1 MKKILL
7 VLVCVVYAPLSSLA
21 ADKVWYT
28 VKKGDFLYKVAEM
41 YGTTVEEL
49 HRLNPKIKNVNLV
62 YEGQKIRLID
72 RNEIE
77 VKKKRVERLSNE
89 EILIEAQILAEALR
103 LTEERRC
110 AANRCLDQQKQYIYV
125 NPANNSQDSAE
136 NYNNK
141 PAEEQPKKEVLSK
154 EETNPS
160 DILSEA
166 EKERKAAE
174 EERKQAEKE
183 RKAAEEARKKAE
195 QAYKDKYNQIYVAG
209 KLLGKMPGDIEAME
223 IAPFGY
229 GGGIEANFQ
238 ITKYFAIMPM
248 IDATY
253 LSGSNKGVDAEAV
266 GISVKPYF
274 LFQLGVEGNGF
285 QPYFGIAPT
294 YTLSIQDVYV
304 SSTENCNMMKNQVGI
319 GAIAGVNYIYK
330 NFVAGLAFE
339 YNYILPYSKDDTV
352 LHMDLSTSY
361 NIGLHLGYRF

>member
-1 MKKILL
+1 MKKLL
-7 VLVCVVYAPLSSLA
+7 VVLICIAFLPLTSSA
-21 ADKVWYT
+21 AEEQVWYT

-62 YEGQKIRLID
+62 YAGQKIRLID

-77 VKKKRVERLSNE
+77 VKKKRVERLTNE

-125 NPANNSQDSAE
+125 NPASNGQATSAD
-136 NYNNK
+136 NDK
-141 PAEEQPKKEVLSK
+141 ALAQAEA
-154 EETNPS
+154 
-160 DILSEA
+160 D
-166 EKERKAAE
+166 RKAAE
-174 EERKQAEKE
+174 AE
-183 RKAAEEARKKAE
+183 RKAAEEARRKAE
-195 QAYKDKYNQIYVAG
+195 REYTSKYNQIYVAG
-209 KLLGKMPGDIEAME
+209 KLLGKMTGDIDAME
-223 IAPFGY
+223 VAPFGY

-253 LSGSNKGVDAEAV
+253 LSGSNKGIDAEAIGV
-266 GISVKPYF
+266 SVKPYF

-294 YTLSIQDVYV
+294 YTLSIQDVYI
-304 SSTENCNMMKNQVGI
+304 SPTENCNMMKNHVGI

-339 YNYILPYSKDDTV
+339 YNYILPYSKDESV

>member
-7 VLVCVVYAPLSSLA
+7 VLVCIVYAPLTSFGA
-21 ADKVWYT
+21 EQVWYT

-49 HRLNPKIKNVNLV
+49 HKLNPKIKNVNLV

-77 VKKKRVERLSNE
+77 EKKKRVERLSNE

-103 LTEERRC
+103 LTEARRC
-110 AANRCLDQQKQYIYV
+110 AERQCFENQTNGNQQPYYYDNYAKSQSSAAQY
-125 NPANNSQDSAE
+125 NAEPQAKDESAGQ
-136 NYNNK
+136 
-141 PAEEQPKKEVLSK
+141 AQ
-154 EETNPS
+154 
-160 DILSEA
+160 
-166 EKERKAAE
+166 EKDNQ
-174 EERKQAEKE
+174 KQAEQEKS
-183 RKAAEEARKKAE
+183 AQKKTE
-195 QAYKDKYNQIYVAG
+195 VNDTNKYNQIYVAG

-238 ITKYFAIMPM
+238 ITKYFAIMPV

-304 SSTENCNMMKNQVGI
+304 SPTENCNMMKNQVGI

>member
-1 MKKILL
+1 MKKLL
-7 VLVCVVYAPLSSLA
+7 VVLICIAFLPLASSA
-21 ADKVWYT
+21 AEEQVWYT

-77 VKKKRVERLSNE
+77 AKKKAAENKQTNNE
-89 EILIEAQILAEALR
+89 KLNKDEILLGAQLLAEAIKLVDD
-103 LTEERRC
+103 RRC
-110 AANRCLDQQKQYIYV
+110 AENRCAD
-125 NPANNSQDSAE
+125 NSTADNDKALAQ
-136 NYNNK
+136 
-141 PAEEQPKKEVLSK
+141 AEE
-154 EETNPS
+154 
-160 DILSEA
+160 
-166 EKERKAAE
+166 
-174 EERKQAEKE
+174 E
-183 RKAAEEARKKAE
+183 RKAAEEARRKAE
-195 QAYKDKYNQIYVAG
+195 KEYTSKYNQIYVAD
-209 KLLGKMPGDIEAME
+209 KLLGKMTGDIDAME
-223 IAPFGY
+223 VAPFGY

-253 LSGSNKGVDAEAV
+253 LSGSNKGIDAEAIGV
-266 GISVKPYF
+266 SVKPYF

-294 YTLSIQDVYV
+294 YTLSIQDVYI
-304 SSTENCNMMKNQVGI
+304 SPTENCNMMKNQVGI

-339 YNYILPYSKDDTV
+339 YNYILPYSKDESV

>member
-1 MKKILL
+1 MKKFLL
-7 VLVCVVYAPLSSLA
+7 VLVCVVYAPLSSFA

-49 HRLNPKIKNVNLV
+49 HKLNPKIKNVNLV

-77 VKKKRVERLSNE
+77 VKKKREDKTKNNEKLNSE
-89 EILIEAQILAEALR
+89 EILLGAQILAEALK
-103 LTEERRC
+103 LVDDRRC
-110 AANRCLDQQKQYIYV
+110 VDNRCSDNPTQYIYV
-125 NPANNSQDSAE
+125 NPADKEQGITSTNDKRAL
-136 NYNNK
+136 
-141 PAEEQPKKEVLSK
+141 EEQAAREKSQKEALAQ
-154 EETNPS
+154 
-160 DILSEA
+160 A
-166 EKERKAAE
+166 EK
-174 EERKQAEKE
+174 ERKQAEKE

-195 QAYKDKYNQIYVAG
+195 QAYNDKYNQIYVAG
-209 KLLGKMPGDIEAME
+209 KLLGKMPGDIDAME

-253 LSGSNKGVDAEAV
+253 LSGSNKGVDAEAI

-304 SSTENCNMMKNQVGI
+304 SPTENCNMMKNQVGI

-339 YNYILPYSKDDTV
+339 YNYILPYSKDESV

>member
-1 MKKILL
+1 MKKLL
-7 VLVCVVYAPLSSLA
+7 VVLICIAFLPLASSA
-21 ADKVWYT
+21 AEEQVWYT

-77 VKKKRVERLSNE
+77 AKKKAAENKQTNNE
-89 EILIEAQILAEALR
+89 KLNKDEILLGAQLIAEAIKLVDD
-103 LTEERRC
+103 RRC
-110 AANRCLDQQKQYIYV
+110 AENRCAD
-125 NPANNSQDSAE
+125 NSTADNDKALAQ
-136 NYNNK
+136 
-141 PAEEQPKKEVLSK
+141 AEE
-154 EETNPS
+154 
-160 DILSEA
+160 
-166 EKERKAAE
+166 
-174 EERKQAEKE
+174 E
-183 RKAAEEARKKAE
+183 RKAAEEARRKAE
-195 QAYKDKYNQIYVAG
+195 KEYTSKYNQIYVAG
-209 KLLGKMPGDIEAME
+209 KKIRKMTGDIDAME
-223 IAPFGY
+223 VAPFGY

-253 LSGSNKGVDAEAV
+253 LSGSNKGIDAEAIGV
-266 GISVKPYF
+266 SVKPYF

-294 YTLSIQDVYV
+294 YTLSIQDVYI
-304 SSTENCNMMKNQVGI
+304 SPTENCNMMKNQVGI

-339 YNYILPYSKDDTV
+339 YNYILPYSKDESV

>member
-7 VLVCVVYAPLSSLA
+7 VLVCVVYAPLSSFA

-103 LTEERRC
+103 LAEARRC
-110 AANRCLDQQKQYIYV
+110 AERQCLENQKNQGSQQPYYYDNYAKTQSV
-125 NPANNSQDSAE
+125 ENQDNAE
-136 NYNNK
+136 PQEKEENK
-141 PAEEQPKKEVLSK
+141 EEVKKENK
-154 EETNPS
+154 ETAQKKTEVNDTN
-160 DILSEA
+160 
-166 EKERKAAE
+166 
-174 EERKQAEKE
+174 
-183 RKAAEEARKKAE
+183 
-195 QAYKDKYNQIYVAG
+195 KYNQIYVAA

-304 SSTENCNMMKNQVGI
+304 SPTENCNMMKNQVGI

>member
-1 MKKILL
+1 MKKLL
-7 VLVCVVYAPLSSLA
+7 VVLICIAFLPLASSA
-21 ADKVWYT
+21 AEEQVWYT

-77 VKKKRVERLSNE
+77 AKK
-89 EILIEAQILAEALR
+89 
-103 LTEERRC
+103 
-110 AANRCLDQQKQYIYV
+110 
-125 NPANNSQDSAE
+125 
-136 NYNNK
+136 
-141 PAEEQPKKEVLSK
+141 
-154 EETNPS
+154 
-160 DILSEA
+160 
-166 EKERKAAE
+166 KAAE
-174 EERKQAEKE
+174 NKQTNNEKLNKDEILLGAQLIAEAIKLLDDRRYTENRCADNSTADNDKALAQAEEE
-183 RKAAEEARKKAE
+183 RKAAEEARRKAE
-195 QAYKDKYNQIYVAG
+195 REYTSKYNQIYVAG
-209 KLLGKMPGDIEAME
+209 KLLGKMTGDIDAME
-223 IAPFGY
+223 VAPFGY

-253 LSGSNKGVDAEAV
+253 LSGSNKGIDAEAIGV
-266 GISVKPYF
+266 SVKPYF

-294 YTLSIQDVYV
+294 YTLSIQDVYI
-304 SSTENCNMMKNQVGI
+304 SPTENCNMMKNQVGI

-339 YNYILPYSKDDTV
+339 YNYILPYSKDESV

>member
-1 MKKILL
+1 
-7 VLVCVVYAPLSSLA
+7 
-21 ADKVWYT
+21 
-28 VKKGDFLYKVAEM
+28 M

-77 VKKKRVERLSNE
+77 AKKKAAENKQTNNE
-89 EILIEAQILAEALR
+89 KLNKDEILLGAQLLAEAIKLVDD
-103 LTEERRC
+103 RRC
-110 AANRCLDQQKQYIYV
+110 AENRCAD
-125 NPANNSQDSAE
+125 NSTADNDKALAQ
-136 NYNNK
+136 
-141 PAEEQPKKEVLSK
+141 AEE
-154 EETNPS
+154 
-160 DILSEA
+160 
-166 EKERKAAE
+166 
-174 EERKQAEKE
+174 E
-183 RKAAEEARKKAE
+183 RKAAEEARRKAE
-195 QAYKDKYNQIYVAG
+195 KEYTSKYNQIYVAD
-209 KLLGKMPGDIEAME
+209 KLLGKMTGDIDAME
-223 IAPFGY
+223 VAPFGY

-253 LSGSNKGVDAEAV
+253 LSGSNKGIDAEAIGV
-266 GISVKPYF
+266 SVKPYF

-294 YTLSIQDVYV
+294 YTLSIQDVYI
-304 SSTENCNMMKNQVGI
+304 SPTENCNMMKNQVGI

-339 YNYILPYSKDDTV
+339 YNYILPYSKDESV

>member
-1 MKKILL
+1 MKKLL
-7 VLVCVVYAPLSSLA
+7 VVLICIAFLPLASSA
-21 ADKVWYT
+21 AEEQVWYT

-77 VKKKRVERLSNE
+77 AKKKAAENKQTNNE
-89 EILIEAQILAEALR
+89 KLNKDEILLGAQLIAEAIKLVDD
-103 LTEERRC
+103 RRC
-110 AANRCLDQQKQYIYV
+110 AENRCAD
-125 NPANNSQDSAE
+125 NSTAD
-136 NYNNK
+136 N
-141 PAEEQPKKEVLSK
+141 
-154 EETNPS
+154 
-160 DILSEA
+160 D
-166 EKERKAAE
+166 KALA
-174 EERKQAEKE
+174 QAEAE
-183 RKAAEEARKKAE
+183 RKAAEEARRKAE
-195 QAYKDKYNQIYVAG
+195 REYTSKYNQIYVAG
-209 KLLGKMPGDIEAME
+209 KLLGKMTGDIDAME
-223 IAPFGY
+223 VAPFGY

-253 LSGSNKGVDAEAV
+253 LSGSNKGIYAEAIGV
-266 GISVKPYF
+266 SVKPYF

-294 YTLSIQDVYV
+294 YTLSIQDVYI
-304 SSTENCNMMKNQVGI
+304 SPTENCNMMKNQVGI

-339 YNYILPYSKDDTV
+339 YNYILPYSKDESV